1 MYGAWNYKLQYYNT
15 RIIEDMLCTAEHMLT
30 TYIIRTFVKATHH
43 RRTLYRSNTKFKC
56 IIYYIIYEL
65 VTTKTIK

>member
-1 MYGAWNYKLQYYNT
+1 
-15 RIIEDMLCTAEHMLT
+15 LCTAEHMLT